1 MCIFALSFAETM
13 KKALKWI
20 GIAVLTPILLFI
32 ILAVLIYLPPIQ
44 NWAVKKVAAIA
55 SEKTGMEITVEHVN
69 LEFPLDLGIEGFRAI
84 KQNDSL
90 PQIKDTI
97 ADVRKLVADVRLLPL
112 LKKRVVIDELSLHEA
127 KINTNGFISDLR
139 IKGELEELWLS
150 SKGIDLDKETV
161 EVNGARLSDARLD
174 IALNDTAAV
183 DTTTSE
189 VKWKINADS
198 LSITRTDLLLH
209 LPGDTLNVKAYMGRA
224 VARGA
229 NIDLGTSIYKVE
241 SLDWHNGMLAYDNK
255 VEPEVKGLDTNHIA
269 LRDIRLGI
277 DSISYTPQGTT
288 FFVRQTAL
296 KEKSG
301 LEITELSGGVKLDSA
316 FNNVQLPSFK
326 LRTPDSDIMAEADID
341 FNIADIQNPGKMKL
355 RLNAQLGKQDLMK
368 LMGDMPQKFIERY
381 PNHPLSIRGS
391 VNGNMKQ
398 MEFTGLDINL
408 PTALHLSADGT
419 AENITDM
426 RNLKAD
432 VKLSATTQDLNFV
445 TALVDPSLTKDY
457 RIPNGMTLDG
467 TLKANGPRYATNM
480 TLREGSGIV
489 KLVGDATIPMNA
501 KGEMIVDNI
510 SYDADISV
518 NNLNLHHFM
527 PKDSIYNISASIKA
541 KGYGTDVLNNRNHLT
556 ADATIHQLQYGSW
569 DLRDITAQALL
580 KDGRG
585 HVSAS
590 GHNELFDGIIDIDA
604 LLSTKEIQANICPEL
619 IKVDLY
625 QMRLVD
631 QPLTIGMNGDIKVYS
646 DLDKTHHVSGL
657 LTDFYINDAKNTY
670 HSDKVGVLLK
680 TNPDT
685 TYVRAQSGDF
695 IVKVDASGG
704 YELVLDQLSTLTDSI
719 MAQYEQ
725 NIIDQPAV
733 KRLLPTMKLHV
744 ESKRD
749 NPIANLLK
757 TRNIDFKELLLD
769 VTTSPET
776 GINGQSHL
784 YSLNYD
790 STRID
795 TIRLNLTQ
803 RGERLSYQG
812 QIRNNRKNPQFV
824 FNALIDGHFHEHGAL
839 AGLRYYDDKDKLGVR
854 IGATAEMEPDGI
866 RFKLMPDRPTIGY
879 KEFNLNKDNFIFLP
893 KGKKIQ
899 AKVDLISDD
908 RTGLKLYTENQDSTM
923 LQDLTVS
930 VHQIDLGEVTSVLPY
945 LPKIT
950 GKLDGDYHIMQDMNE
965 QFSVASDMGVQ
976 NMTYEGSPIGNIST
990 EMVYLMKEDDTHAI
1004 EARLMLDDDE
1014 IGMLSG
1020 SYQNKKSTG
1029 TDEGIINATF
1039 TMTRMPLSIANGFV
1053 TDQIIGLE
1061 GYGEGELKIEGTTMH
1076 PNVNG
1081 EIYVDSAY
1089 LVSIP
1094 YGIRMRFDNDP
1105 VRIVGSHLLLENF
1118 GLYAYNDE
1126 PLNLMGDIDF
1136 SNMDR
1141 INIDMRMR
1149 ARNLLLINS
1158 KQEAKSIAYGK
1169 AFVNFFA
1176 RLQGPLD
1183 QMNMRGRLDVLGN
1196 TDMTYMLLDSPLS
1209 ADNRLNELV
1218 KFTDFTDSTQ
1228 TVISRPMPSGIN
1240 ADLTIS
1246 VSQGAHI
1253 VCDLNVEQTNYV
1265 DLLGGGDLRL
1275 RYGSEGI
1282 NLTGRYTLSDGEM
1295 KYSLPVIPLKT
1306 FTIKEGSYVE
1316 FTGDPMNPK
1325 LNITAT
1331 ERTKATVTDESGIGR
1346 SVVFNCGV
1354 VITKTLNDMGLK
1366 FIIDAPEDNNVSGE
1380 LTTMSEEERGKVA
1393 VTMLTT
1399 GMYLSDGNT
1408 GGFSMNSALSSFLQ
1422 SEINNIAG
1430 SALKSLDLSVGIDNT
1445 TDASGTMH
1453 TDYSFKFAKRFLDN
1467 RLKVEIGGKVSSG
1480 SSDYGGQSNSFFDN
1494 VTMEY
1499 RLNPNATQNVKI
1511 FYQQNVYD
1519 WLEGYTSMYG
1529 AGFVWRRKLDN
1540 FWDIFRFWK
1549 KEQQPMPM
1557 RPQQPTP
1564 GMRQPTMQRDSLQ
1577 TDSVKVKE

>member
-1 MCIFALSFAETM
+1 MCIFALSIAKTM
-13 KKALKWI
+13 KKTLKWI
-20 GIAVLTPILLFI
+20 GIAVLTPILLFM
-32 ILAVLIYLPPIQ
+32 ILAVLIYLPPVQ

-84 KQNDSL
+84 KANDSL
-90 PQIKDTI
+90 PQLKDTL

-139 IKGELEELWLS
+139 IKGELDELWLS

-174 IALNDTAAV
+174 IVLSDTAAV

-198 LSITRTDLLLH
+198 LSIARTSVMLH
-209 LPGDTLNVKAYMGRA
+209 LPGDTLNVKAFMGRA

-229 NIDLGTSIYKVE
+229 DIDLGTSIYKVE
-241 SLDWHNGMLAYDNK
+241 SLDWHDGTLAYDNRM
-255 VEPEVKGLDTNHIA
+255 EPEVKGLDYNHLA

-277 DSISYTPQGTT
+277 DSISFTPQGTS

-301 LEITELSGGVKLDSA
+301 LEITDLTGGVRLDSA
-316 FNNVQLPSFK
+316 FNNVQIPAFK

-341 FNIADIQNPGKMKL
+341 FNIADDLNPGRMKL
-355 RLNAQLGKQDLMK
+355 RLNAQLGKQDLMRF
-368 LMGDMPQKFIERY
+368 MGDMPQKFIERY
-381 PNHPLSIRGS
+381 PNHPVSVKGS
-391 VNGNMKQ
+391 VNGNMRQ
-398 MEFTGLDINL
+398 MDFTGLDITL
-408 PTALHLSADGT
+408 PTALHMTADGT

-432 VKLSATTQDLNFV
+432 IKLSARTQDLNFV
-445 TALVDPSLTKDY
+445 TSLVDPKLTQDY

-467 TLKANGPRYATNM
+467 TLKANGPKYATDM

-489 KLVGDATIPMNA
+489 KLRGDATIPMNA
-501 KGEMIVDNI
+501 KGDLVVDNI
-510 SYDADISV
+510 SYDADINVS
-518 NNLNLHHFM
+518 NLNLHHFM
-527 PKDSIYNISASIKA
+527 PKDSLYNVSASIKA
-541 KGYGTDVLNNRNHLT
+541 KGYGTDVLNSRNHLT

-590 GHNELFDGIIDIDA
+590 GHNELFDGLIDIDA
-604 LLSTKEIQANICPEL
+604 LLSTKEVEATVCPEL

-625 QMRLVD
+625 QMRLVKK
-631 QPLTIGMNGDIKVYS
+631 PLTIGMNGEIKLYS
-646 DLDKTHHVSGL
+646 DLDKTHNISGL
-657 LTDFYINDAKNTY
+657 LTNLYINDGKKDY
-670 HSDKVGVLLK
+670 HPDKVGILLK

-704 YELVLDQLSTLTDSI
+704 YE
-719 MAQYEQ
+719 
-725 NIIDQPAV
+725 QPAV

-744 ESKRD
+744 ESKRE

-803 RGERLSYQG
+803 KGERLSYQG
-812 QIRNNRKNPQFV
+812 QICNNRKNPQFV
-824 FNALIDGHFHEHGAL
+824 FNALLDGHFHEHGAL
-839 AGLRYYDDKDKLGVR
+839 AGLRYYDAKGNMGVR
-854 IGATAEMEPDGI
+854 IGATAEMEADGI
-866 RFKLMPDRPTIGY
+866 RLKLMPNRPTIGY
-879 KEFNLNKDNFIFLP
+879 KEFNLNEDNFIFLP
-893 KGKKIQ
+893 KGRKIQ
-899 AKVDLISDD
+899 AKVDLIADD
-908 RTGLKLYTENQDSTM
+908 RTGMKLYTEQQDSTM

-930 VHQIDLGEVTSVLPY
+930 LYRLDLGEVTSVIPY

-950 GKLDGDYHIMQDMNE
+950 GTLNGDYHIMQDQNE
-965 QFSVASDMGVQ
+965 KISVASDMAVQ
-976 NMTYEGSPIGNIST
+976 DMTYEGSPIGNIST
-990 EMVYLMKEDDTHAI
+990 EFVYMMKEDDTHAV
-1004 EARLMLDDDE
+1004 EARLMLDDE
-1014 IGMLSG
+1014 EFGLLSG
-1020 SYQNKKSTG
+1020 NYQN
-1029 TDEGIINATF
+1029 EGEGNIDATF
-1039 TMTRMPLSIANGFV
+1039 TMTRLPLSIANGFV
-1053 TDQIIGLE
+1053 PDQIIGLE
-1061 GYGEGELKIEGTTMH
+1061 GYGDGTLTIQGTSRH
-1076 PNVNG
+1076 PDING
-1081 EIYVDSAY
+1081 EVYVDSAY

-1094 YGIRMRFDNDP
+1094 YGVRMRFDNDP
-1105 VRIVGSHLLLENF
+1105 VRVVGSHLLLENF

-1136 SNMDR
+1136 SDTDH
-1141 INIDMRMR
+1141 INIDMRMQ

-1176 RLQGPLD
+1176 RLQGPLET
-1183 QMNMRGRLDVLGN
+1183 MNMRGRLDVLGS
-1196 TDMTYMLLDSPLS
+1196 TDLTYMLLDSPLS
-1209 ADNRLNELV
+1209 ADNRLDELV

-1228 TVISRPMPSGIN
+1228 TVITRPAPSGLK

-1253 VCDLNVEQTNYV
+1253 VCDLNAEQTNYV
-1265 DLLGGGDLRL
+1265 DLLGGGDLRM
-1275 RYGSEGI
+1275 RYNAEGI
-1282 NLTGRYTLSDGEM
+1282 NLTGRYTLTDGHM

-1306 FTIKEGSYVE
+1306 FTIKDGSYVE

-1331 ERTKATVTDESGIGR
+1331 ERTKATVNDESGVGR
-1346 SVVFNCGV
+1346 SVVFDCGV
-1354 VITKTLNDMGLK
+1354 VITKTLNDMGLE
-1366 FIIDAPEDNNVSGE
+1366 FIIEAPEDNSVSGE
-1380 LTTMSEEERGKVA
+1380 LTTMSKEERGKIA

-1399 GMYLSDGNT
+1399 GMYLADGNT
-1408 GGFSMNSALSSFLQ
+1408 GSFSMNSALSSFLQ

-1430 SALKSLDLSVGIDNT
+1430 SALKTLDLSVGIDNT
-1445 TDASGTMH
+1445 TDASGSMH

-1480 SSDYGGQSNSFFDN
+1480 ASDMSGQQQSFFDN
-1494 VTMEY
+1494 VSMEY
-1499 RLNPNATQNVKI
+1499 RLNQHGTQNVKV

-1557 RPQQPTP
+1557 RPQQPQTP
-1564 GMRQPTMQRDSLQ
+1564 ALQSDSVV
-1577 TDSVKVKE
+1577 TDSIKVTADETK